1 MESIVYT
8 TTPDPMGFFSLS
20 KLPLNPLVSGL
31 PLVHT
36 IHHVYYISI
45 SVERVH
51 CSSRKQSL
59 TT

>member
-20 KLPLNPLVSGL
+20 KLPLNLLVSGL
-31 PLVHT
+31 PLVHI
-36 IHHVYYISI
+36 IHRVYYISI

-51 CSSRKQSL
+51 CSSRK
-59 TT
+59 